1 LSDDHDHQPD
11 GAGIADD
18 ETVRR
23 ASPAVRIVAIVVVIA
38 MVLSAA
44 AVVIGI
50 LTSDDTQVDAADVD
64 ASGAASGEVAPAV
77 TTPTRDTRETTT
89 TQRAPC
95 APLPPPAIAEVLGV
109 ASVEVDPDG
118 ASPEGAGCRV
128 VADPWT
134 VSYSMVEATEPDP
147 SLAIEPL
154 PIGDRAYL
162 RVDDDRSGNW
172 SATGAVVVG
181 DRMLMMT
188 LGSSARGVDTY
199 PGDQGPAVEPQVRE
213 RAVALLQALA
223 DRL

>member
-1 LSDDHDHQPD
+1 MNDDYDHEPD
-11 GAGIADD
+11 GAGIADND
-18 ETVRR
+18 EAVRR

-50 LTSDDTQVDAADVD
+50 LTSDDNDVD
-64 ASGAASGEVAPAV
+64 ASGAASGEVQPAV
-77 TTPTRDTRETTT
+77 TPPTGDTLETTT
-89 TQRAPC
+89 TQRSPC

-109 ASVEVDPDG
+109 ASAEVDPDG
-118 ASPEGAGCRV
+118 ALPYGAGCRV

-134 VSYSMVEATEPDP
+134 VTYSMVEATEPDP
-147 SLAIEPL
+147 SFPLEPL

-162 RVDDDRSGNW
+162 SVDNDRSGNW
-172 SATGAVVVG
+172 SSTGAVVVG
-181 DRMLMMT
+181 DRMVMMT

-199 PGDQGPAVEPQVRE
+199 PGNEGPAVEPQVRE
-213 RAVALLQALA
+213 RALALLQALA

>member
-1 LSDDHDHQPD
+1 MRDDHDHDHELD
-11 GAGIADD
+11 GAGITADD
-18 ETVRR
+18 EAVRR
-23 ASPAVRIVAIVVVIA
+23 ASPAVRVVAIVVAIA

-44 AVVIGI
+44 AVVIGL
-50 LTSDDTQVDAADVD
+50 LTSDDDADVD
-64 ASGAASGEVAPAV
+64 ASGAATGEVAPAV